1 VLGFSLQTRTGTQPC
16 LRCQLWQLASN
27 HKESFRS
34 SSSSVRVCKIVLQPK
49 CTYLA
54 ENPSET
60 PRTSQVA
67 SAQTFKYIEIDLACF
82 FLPPRLACSSLFRT
96 DRELANIMG
105 AKRWTPIC
113 FHALLFNRTEQT
125 ESLQPGSS
133 TSFSMLYLTIYIRF
147 LNKLYFTYVI
157 NSRMYQSV
165 LLAGYACGQSLANHR
180 PSVLF
185 LCMSRNIVGWSR
197 NIWPRQEEG

>member
-147 LNKLYFTYVI
+147 FSLETSFILRTLSTLECTNLFCWLAMRVVRV
-157 NSRMYQSV
+157 SRTV
-165 LLAGYACGQSLANHR
+165 DRAFCFC
-180 PSVLF
+180 V
-185 LCMSRNIVGWSR
+185 
-197 NIWPRQEEG
+197 